1 MGRLDGKTAL
11 ITGAARG
18 MGVATAQL
26 FVQEGARVLMGDV
39 LDEAGKA
46 AADEL
51 GEAAQFVHL
60 DVSNEQ
66 DWIDAVA
73 AAEQWTGALN
83 VLHNNAGIVG
93 WGSVEEMTVEQFQT
107 LVNVNQI
114 GVFLGMK
121 HAVPA
126 MRRAGGGSII
136 NVSSV
141 EGMHGAVGLVGYTA
155 TKFAVRGMTK
165 SAAVELGPDK
175 IRVNAVCPGAI
186 DTPMIRFEG
195 LEHVDY
201 DKVFK
206 RIPAGRAGR
215 AADVATMTLFLA
227 ADESS
232 YITGQDFVVDGGATA
247 YIGWSGPLGKMG

>member
-11 ITGAARG
+11 ISGAARG
-18 MGVATAQL
+18 MGLATAQL
-26 FVQEGARVLMGDV
+26 FVAEGARVVMADV
-39 LDEAGKA
+39 LDDAGKA

-51 GEAAQFVHL
+51 GEAAQYVHL
-60 DVSNEQ
+60 DVVSES
-66 DWIDAVA
+66 DWTDAVA
-73 AAEQWTGALN
+73 AAERWTGALHI
-83 VLHNNAGIVG
+83 LHNNAGIVR
-93 WGSVEEMTVEQFQT
+93 WGSITEMSVEDYQT

-114 GVFLGMK
+114 GVFCGMK
-121 HAVPA
+121 CAVPA

-165 SAAVELGPDK
+165 TAAVELGPDK
-175 IRVNAVCPGAI
+175 IRVNAICPGAI

-215 AADVATMTLFLA
+215 ATDVALMTLFLA
-227 ADESS
+227 SDESS